1 MNDFNNIGR
10 RMPFIEDKD
19 YVDRLVDSCTASAP
33 DEAARRNARA
43 SLLRRS
49 IISVSA
55 AAACIAAVICSE
67 SLFDKAAQPSYADAI
82 PIDELLATMSAEQL
96 EVLDQYY
103 VEVPEY

>member
-10 RMPFIEDKD
+10 RMPFIEGKD
-19 YVDRLVDSCTASAP
+19 YVDRLIDRCAASAP
-33 DEAARRNARA
+33 AEAARRNARA
-43 SLLRRS
+43 SVLRRA

-55 AAACIAAVICSE
+55 AAACFAAVICSG
-67 SLFDKAAQPSYADAI
+67 SLFDKAAQPAFADAT

-96 EVLDQYY
+96 EALDQYY